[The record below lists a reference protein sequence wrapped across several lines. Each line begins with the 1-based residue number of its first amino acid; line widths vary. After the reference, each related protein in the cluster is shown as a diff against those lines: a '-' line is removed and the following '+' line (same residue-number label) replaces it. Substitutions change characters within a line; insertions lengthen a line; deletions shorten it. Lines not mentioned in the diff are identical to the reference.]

1 MGKRLIGKKSCRFFV
16 SCGAA
21 LVAGIGLFLSAHLAA
36 EAADTVCAQVKI
48 EVKQELT
55 LERQAFDAHM
65 RINNGL
71 SHISLEDIDIEV
83 SLADEVGNP
92 VPASSDPGNTEAL
105 FFIRLDS
112 MENIDAVDGSGSIGP
127 ATSADIHWLII
138 PAPGSS
144 NGLQQGKLYYVGAKL
159 TYTIGG
165 EENVTEVTPDYI
177 FVKPLPD
184 LALDYFLPREVYGDD
199 AFTPEVESPVPFSL
213 GVRVKNI
220 GNGTVRNL
228 KIDSAQPKIVENT
241 QGLLIGFAIDGSEVN
256 GKTANTSLLVDFG
269 SIEPVNAATARWI
282 MTCTLSGQFI
292 SFDAWVSHS
301 DELGGELTSLIK
313 PENTRTHTLVRDV
326 LVDLPGRDTVRDFL
340 VHDEDVYRVYET
352 DSADTEIWDQSG
364 ASTLAFANQDG
375 SRLRYALT
383 TPVTPGFMFVKL
395 PDPNRGQKVIAEA
408 VRSDGKTIRKENIW
422 LSKTRNGQ
430 GWDHFINLFDINTTG
445 TYSVALDDS
454 TVLPQPPV
462 IELISDRSGVE
473 NQGLSFLVTANDPN
487 GTIPAL
493 AAEQLPAGAV
503 LSDQGSGTAVFSW
516 TPFVGQAGRYEV
528 VFTATDGALTASRR
542 VVLTINSVLDSDGDG
557 LLDAWEL
564 EKFGSLSRDGSGD
577 YDGDGIS
584 DLEEFLL
591 GSDPTIGDHAPTV
604 PVIQEP
610 VDGSEVVFLQPQL
623 VVVNS
628 SDEDGDSLTYQFEL
642 YTDPGYS
649 EPVASEAGVPQEAET
664 TSWTVPVELAENL
677 RYYWRVRATDGYSFS
692 LWVYGTFVV
701 NSINESPRAFLISH
715 PRDGAS
721 VDTVRPLLE
730 VTNSRD
736 SDPGFLT
743 YGFEV
748 YAVSDLTVPVV
759 SVAGIPA
766 GASGTTAWQLET
778 DLIDGATYYWRATAS
793 DELNVRSETAV
804 GAFTVDIFHP
814 SPSAPEI
821 VAPQAGV
828 EIAATD
834 LELTVANVSHS
845 SAVAYFFE
853 LDIAETFDSPMMRA
867 SEAIYPGAGGI
878 TAWPVAGLTDN
889 TRYLWRVRVGDGAA
903 DSVWSTG
910 DFFVSA
916 VNETPSAPTVHNPG
930 DRAWVGELTP
940 KLVVNPTIDPDGDSL
955 SYRFEVYIDEALAN
969 LICQG
974 VSTAGSWSVPV
985 ELADNTHYFWRAR
998 AEDEHGALGDWT
1010 IASPF
1015 FVHSTGPNEAPR
1027 ISILLPAEPVA
1038 TNAASLLI
1046 QWDDSDPDSSAR
1058 IALYYDNDAE
1068 GADGSLI
1075 AENLA
1080 EDPDGAADSY
1090 SWDITAI
1097 EGTFYLYASITDEQ
1111 NSTTVYGSVPVT
1123 IDRTPPKITL
1133 SPPGG
1138 SYPTARSVTLS
1149 TDEAA
1154 EIYYT
1159 LDGSEPT
1166 TAATLYGAPIEI
1178 AVSTTLKC
1186 IAVDSAGNLGPVLSE
1201 TYAIEPDRLAV
1212 NVGTDKG
1219 RVLSGLKIYVFTA
1232 AGSYTGKSGITDA
1245 AGKAAFTPADF
1256 TAGDYKI
1263 RVDYLGNRF
1272 WSAPFSL
1279 PEDLQTDVV
1288 IDEESAEVTVRFA
1301 GGEAEGVKVYLFT
1314 ASGGYLGTYQITD
1327 QHGKV
1332 SFILPIEMAYSFRTD
1347 ILGNQYWSLSNTI
1360 VAGGVNQLAIDAGGG
1375 RYQITLMEKT
1385 ETPMPGVRLYLFNQA
1400 GSYLG
1405 HYRTTMPD
1413 GTAEFEVPAGTYK
1426 ARADYLGYQFWS
1438 DDTAVTTDTAVAF
1451 EIPHRDVTVTVNSIY
1466 QGAVDPL
1473 EGLKAY
1479 LFTEAGVYQ
1488 GLFKTT
1494 DIGGKVTYHLPQ
1506 KPYKVRADH
1515 LSRQYW
1521 SDAFAWDDPTLFVE
1535 PVIPIAMAD
1544 ADVTVTGGGFPLAG
1558 KPVYVYTTTG
1568 AYLGLHQTTT
1578 VDGQVHFRL
1587 PEGDYNFRA
1596 DHQGSHYWSGDKP
1609 LVAHQVSPV
1618 DISTGGG
1625 SFTVTVSRGGG
1636 VPLSGLK
1643 CYVFGVQGT
1652 YLGLYGSTDAAGR
1665 VAFDLSDG
1673 SYRFR
1678 IDYLGDQFWTAAATV
1693 PDMLS
1698 IDLDISHE
1706 TAEVAVETGYG
1717 PPEGVRVYLFAE
1729 SGAYLGL
1736 YRQTDAAGKAVFD
1749 LPVGRKYK
1757 FRADILNSRYWS
1769 GLAEITNG
1777 SFNSVPILAGGGRLR
1792 AAVQMGDAMPMPGVP
1807 VYLYSTDGRYLGLTL
1822 LTDAA
1827 GVAFFDVPGGN
1838 YRLRADYLGYQFW
1851 QQDIAVATDTDTTL
1865 TIAHNPVEV
1874 TTAGLFQ
1881 DTAQGLAGLRV
1892 YLYSPTDSYL
1902 GINRITDAD
1911 GKVFFNLPQKDY
1923 KVRVDYLGSRYFS
1936 GLFNWQDMSVAI
1948 PMADAAIAVTG
1959 GGFPQE
1965 GQILYVYSEAG
1976 AYLGLSKA
1984 TDSDGKVTFRLP
1996 AGSYNFRV
2004 DHQGSQ
2010 FWSGLQV
2017 VETGSVNTIVIS
2029 VGGGSFAFVVEKSA
2043 DVPLAG
2049 AKCYVYNRSG
2059 TYLGLQGST
2068 NDLGQVFFDLAEGVV
2083 KFRVDHMGYQF
2094 WSEEYNTGATSA
2106 GTLYLDQ
2113 QDVTITVEGLYL
2125 STAPLEGL
2133 KVYLFTPT
2141 GAYLGQHAV
2150 TDGSGQVRFS
2160 LPKQDYQV
2168 RVDTLGNQFWS
2179 DVFQQAGTT
2188 MTIPQGRA
2196 IVQALRAG
2204 ATIEGA
2210 KVYLF
2215 SDSGAYLGWVETT
2228 EVDGRAEFILPNRA
2242 FKFRVNE
2249 GADQVWSDIVAVPA
2263 GTSVEETV
2271 NLD

>member
-1 MGKRLIGKKSCRFFV
+1 MGKSVIGKKSRRFFM
-16 SCGAA
+16 SCSAA
-21 LVAGIGLFLSAHLAA
+21 FMAGLGLFPSVRPVA
-36 EAADTVCAQVKI
+36 EAADNVCAQVKI

-71 SHISLEDIDIEV
+71 SHISLENIGIEV
-83 SLADEVGNP
+83 SFTDEEGTP
-92 VPASSDPGNTEAL
+92 VPASYDTGNTEAL
-105 FFIRLDS
+105 FFIRRDS
-112 MENIDAVDGSGSIGP
+112 MENIEAVDGSGSIGP

-144 NGLQQGKLYYVGAKL
+144 DGLLQGKLYYVGAKL

-165 EENVTEVTPDYI
+165 EVNVTEVAPDYI

-199 AFTPEVESPVPFSL
+199 AFTPEVELAVPFSL

-220 GNGTVRNL
+220 GNGTARNL

-241 QGLLIGFAIDGSEVN
+241 QGLLIGFAINSSEVN
-256 GKTANTSLLVDFG
+256 DRAANNSLLVDFG
-269 SIEPVNAATARWI
+269 NIEPATAATARWS

-292 SFDAWVSHS
+292 SFDARVSHS

-313 PENTRTHTLVRDV
+313 QENTRTHTLVRDV

-340 VHDEDVYRVYET
+340 ALDENVYRVYET
-352 DSADTEIWDQSG
+352 DSTDTEVSDQSN
-364 ASTLAFANQDG
+364 ASTLSFGGQED
-375 SRLRYALT
+375 SRLHFSLT
-383 TPVTPGFMFVKL
+383 APATVGFMFAQL
-395 PDPNRGQKVIAEA
+395 PDPNSGQKVIVEA
-408 VRSDGKTIRKENIW
+408 VRSDGKKIKKENIW

-430 GWDHFINLFDINTTG
+430 GWDHFINLFDVNTTG
-445 TYSVALDDS
+445 VYSVVLDDS
-454 TVLPQPPV
+454 TFLPQPPV
-462 IELISDRSGVE
+462 IEFIPDRTGVE
-473 NQGLSFLVTANDPN
+473 SQGLAFIVTASDPN
-487 GTIPAL
+487 GTVPAL
-493 AAEQLPAGAV
+493 AAAHLPAGAA
-503 LSDQGSGTAVFSW
+503 LSEQGNGTAVFSW

-542 VVLTINSVLDSDGDG
+542 AVLIINSVLDSDGDG
-557 LLDAWEL
+557 QLDAWEL
-564 EKFGSLSRDGSGD
+564 EKFGSLLRDGSGD
-577 YDGDGIS
+577 YDGDGIT

-591 GSDPTIGDHAPTV
+591 GSDPVVGDHAPTL
-604 PVIQEP
+604 PAIQEP
-610 VDGSEVVFLQPQL
+610 VDGSEVATVQPQL
-623 VVVNS
+623 LVVNS
-628 SDEDGDSLTYQFEL
+628 SDADGDSLTYHFEL
-642 YTDPGYS
+642 YADPGYS
-649 EPVASEAGVPQEAET
+649 EPVASEEGVPQGAET

-701 NSINESPRAFLISH
+701 NSANEPPGSFLISH
-715 PRDGAS
+715 PCAGAQ

-736 SDPGFLT
+736 PDPGFLT
-743 YGFEV
+743 YRFEV
-748 YAVSDLTVPVV
+748 YADSDLTIPVA

-766 GASGTTAWQLET
+766 GAAGTTTWRLET
-778 DLIDGATYYWRATAS
+778 DLTDGVTYYWRAIAS
-793 DELNVRSETAV
+793 DELDVRSETAV

-821 VAPQAGV
+821 IAPQAGV

-845 SAVAYFFE
+845 TPVAYFFE
-853 LDIAETFDSPMMRA
+853 LDVTETFDSPVKMT
-867 SEAIYPGAGGI
+867 SEAISAGAEGT
-878 TAWPVAGLTDN
+878 TAWPVEGLSDN
-889 TRYLWRVRVGDGAA
+889 TRYFWRVRVGDGEA
-903 DSVWSTG
+903 DSAWDTG
-910 DFFVSA
+910 GFFVSA
-916 VNETPSAPTVHNPG
+916 VNETPPAPTVHNPG

-940 KLVVNPTIDPDGDSL
+940 ELAVNPVIDADGDSL
-955 SYRFEVYIDEALAN
+955 SYRFEVYSDEALAN
-969 LICQG
+969 LACQG

-1015 FVHSTGPNEAPR
+1015 FVHTTGPNEAPS
-1027 ISILLPAEPVA
+1027 ISIFSPAEPVA

-1046 QWDDSDPDSSAR
+1046 QWEDSDPDSSAR
-1058 IALYYDNDAE
+1058 IALYYDNDAAGE
-1068 GADGSLI
+1068 DGIPI

-1097 EGTFYLYASITDEQ
+1097 EGTFHLYATITDEQ
-1111 NSTTVYGSVPVT
+1111 NSATVYGSVPVT
-1123 IDRTPPKITL
+1123 IDRTSPEITL
-1133 SPPGG
+1133 FPPGG
-1138 SYPTARSVTLS
+1138 RYPTARSVTLS

-1154 EIYYT
+1154 DIYYT

-1166 TAATLYGAPIEI
+1166 TAATLYGAAIEI

-1186 IAVDSAGNLGPVLSE
+1186 IAVDSAGNLGTVLSE

-1219 RVLSGLKIYVFTA
+1219 RVLSGLKVYVFTA
-1232 AGSYTGKSGITDA
+1232 AGSYTGKSGTTDA
-1245 AGKAAFTPADF
+1245 TGTTAFTPADLA
-1256 TAGDYKI
+1256 AGDYKI
-1263 RVDYLGNRF
+1263 RVDYLGSRF

-1288 IDEESAEVTVRFA
+1288 IDEETAEVTVRFA
-1301 GGEAEGVKVYLFT
+1301 GAEAEGVKVYLFT

-1332 SFILPIEMAYSFRTD
+1332 SFILPIERTYSFRTD
-1347 ILGNQYWSLSNTI
+1347 LLGSQYWSLSNTI
-1360 VAGGVNQLAIDAGGG
+1360 VAGGVNHLVLDAAGG
-1375 RYQITLMEKT
+1375 RYKITLREKP

-1413 GTAEFEVPAGTYK
+1413 GTAEFEVPAGTYRV
-1426 ARADYLGYQFWS
+1426 RADYLGYQFWS

-1451 EIPHRDVTVTVNSIY
+1451 EIPHRDVAVTLNGIY
-1466 QGAVDPL
+1466 QDAVDPL
-1473 EGLKAY
+1473 EGIRAY
-1479 LFTEAGVYQ
+1479 LFTEAGAYQ
-1488 GLFKTT
+1488 GIYRTT
-1494 DIGGKVTYHLPQ
+1494 DSSGRVTYHLPQ
-1506 KPYKVRADH
+1506 KPYKVRADY
-1515 LSRQYW
+1515 LNRQYW
-1521 SDAFAWDDPTLFVE
+1521 SDAFVCDDPTLFAE
-1535 PVIPIAMAD
+1535 PVIPITMAD
-1544 ADVTVTGGGFPLAG
+1544 ADITVSGGGFPLAG

-1568 AYLGLHQTTT
+1568 AYLGLSQTTT

-1596 DHQGSHYWSGDKP
+1596 DHQGSQYWSEDKP
-1609 LVAHQVSPV
+1609 LVAHQVNPV

-1636 VPLSGLK
+1636 VPLSGVK
-1643 CYVFGVQGT
+1643 CYVFVVQDT
-1652 YLGLYGSTDAAGR
+1652 YLGLYGSTDAEGR
-1665 VAFDLSDG
+1665 IAFDLADG

-1678 IDYLGDQFWTAAATV
+1678 IDYLGEQFWTAAATV
-1693 PDMLS
+1693 PDTLS
-1698 IDLDISHE
+1698 IGLDIPHE
-1706 TAEVAVETGYG
+1706 TVAAAVQTGYG
-1717 PPEGVRVYLFAE
+1717 SPAGVRVYLFAE

-1736 YRQTDAAGKAVFD
+1736 NRQTDAAGKAVFN
-1749 LPVGRKYK
+1749 LPVGCKYA
-1757 FRADILNSRYWS
+1757 FRADILDSRFWS
-1769 GLAEITNG
+1769 GLTEIAGG
-1777 SFNSVPILAGGGRLR
+1777 SVHTVSILAGGGRLR
-1792 AAVQMGDAMPMPGVP
+1792 AVVQEEDAKPLPDVP
-1807 VYLYSTDGRYLGLTL
+1807 VYLYGSDGRYLGLTL

-1827 GVAFFDVPGGN
+1827 GVVFFDVPSGN
-1838 YRLRADYLGYQFW
+1838 YRLRADYQGYQFW
-1851 QQDIAVATDTDTTL
+1851 QQDIEVASDTDTTL

-1874 TTAGLFQ
+1874 TVAGLFQ
-1881 DTAQGLAGLRV
+1881 DTAQGLAGLKV

-1902 GINRITDAD
+1902 GVSCTTDAG
-1911 GKVFFNLPQKDY
+1911 GKVVFDLPQKDY
-1923 KVRVDYLGSRYFS
+1923 KVRVDHLGSRYYS
-1936 GLFNWQDMSVAI
+1936 GLFNWQNVSVAI
-1948 PMADAAIAVTG
+1948 SMTDADLAVTG

-1965 GQILYVYSEAG
+1965 GQMVYVYSEAG
-1976 AYLGLSKA
+1976 TYLGLSQV
-1984 TDSDGKVTFRLP
+1984 TDSGGKVTFRLP
-1996 AGSYNFRV
+1996 AGLYNFRV

-2010 FWSGLQV
+2010 FWSGLRV
-2017 VETGSVNTIVIS
+2017 VETDCANTIVIS
-2029 VGGGSFAFVVEKSA
+2029 VGGGAFTFAVEKSA

-2049 AKCYVYNRSG
+2049 AKCYLFNSSG
-2059 TYLGLQGST
+2059 AYLGLQGAT

-2083 KFRVDHMGYQF
+2083 KFRVDHLGYQF
-2094 WSEEYNTGATSA
+2094 WSDDYNTGMTLA
-2106 GTLYLDQ
+2106 GALDLGQ
-2113 QDVTITVEGLYL
+2113 QDVTIMVEGRYL

-2133 KVYLFTPT
+2133 KVYLFTPA

-2150 TDGSGQVRFS
+2150 TDGNGQVHFS
-2160 LPKQDYQV
+2160 LPNQDYRV
-2168 RVDTLGNQFWS
+2168 RVDTHGNQFWS

-2188 MTIPQGRA
+2188 VFITQGQA

-2204 ATIEGA
+2204 AAVQGA
-2210 KVYLF
+2210 KIYIF
-2215 SDSGAYLGWVETT
+2215 GDSGVYLGWVETT
-2228 EVDGRAEFILPNRA
+2228 EADGRAKFILPSRA

-2249 GADQVWSDIVAVPA
+2249 GADQVWSEVVAVPA
-2263 GTSVEETV
+2263 GASIEATV
-2271 NLD
+2271 DLD

>member
-1 MGKRLIGKKSCRFFV
+1 MRKSFMEKKSRRFFMF
-16 SCGAA
+16 CGAA
-21 LVAGIGLFLSAHLAA
+21 FVIVLGLFPSARSAVAA
-36 EAADTVCAQVKI
+36 VDTVCAQVKI
-48 EVKQELT
+48 EVKQEFS

-65 RINNGL
+65 RIKNGL

-83 SLADEVGNP
+83 SFADEGGIP
-92 VPASSDPGNTEAL
+92 VPVSSDPGNTEAL

-127 ATSADIHWLII
+127 VTSADIHWLII

-144 NGLQQGKLYYVGAKL
+144 NGLPQGKLYYVGAKL

-199 AFTPEVESPVPFSL
+199 AFTPEVEPPVPFSL

-220 GNGTVRNL
+220 GSGTARKL

-256 GKTANTSLLVDFG
+256 GSTATTSLLVDFG
-269 SIEPVNAATARWI
+269 NIESATAATARWV

-292 SFDAWVSHS
+292 SFDARVSHS

-313 PENTRTHTLVRDV
+313 QENTRTHTLVRDV

-340 VHDEDVYRVYET
+340 AHDEDVYRVYET
-352 DSADTEIWDQSG
+352 DNADTEVSDQSG
-364 ASTLAFANQDG
+364 ASTLTFAGQDD
-375 SRLRYALT
+375 SRLHFALT
-383 TPVTPGFMFVKL
+383 APVTAGFMFAKL
-395 PDPNRGQKVIAEA
+395 PDPNGGQKVIVEA
-408 VRSDGKTIRKENIW
+408 VRSDGKTIKKENIW

-430 GWDHFINLFDINTTG
+430 GWDHFINLFDVNTTG
-445 TYSVALDDS
+445 VYSVVLDDS

-462 IELISDRSGVE
+462 IEFIPDCTGVE
-473 NQGLSFLVTANDPN
+473 SQGLAFTVSASDPN
-487 GTIPAL
+487 GTVPAL
-493 AAEQLPAGAV
+493 AAEQLPVGAV
-503 LSDQGSGTAVFSW
+503 LFDQGNGTAVFSW
-516 TPFVGQAGRYEV
+516 APFVGQAGRYEV
-528 VFTATDGALTASRR
+528 VFTATDGALNASRR
-542 VVLTINSVLDSDGDG
+542 AALIINSVIDSDGDG

-584 DLEEFLL
+584 DLEEFQL
-591 GSDPTIGDHAPTV
+591 GSDPAIGDHAPTV
-604 PVIQEP
+604 PAIQEP
-610 VDGSEVVFLQPQL
+610 VDGSEVATVQPQL
-623 VVVNS
+623 LVVNS

-649 EPVASEAGVPQEAET
+649 EPVVSEQGVPQGAET

-701 NSINESPRAFLISH
+701 NSANEPPGSFLISH
-715 PRDGAS
+715 PCDGAR

-730 VTNSRD
+730 VTNSCD
-736 SDPGFLT
+736 PDPGFLT
-743 YGFEV
+743 YRFEV
-748 YAVSDLTVPVV
+748 YADIGPTIPVT

-766 GASGTTAWQLET
+766 GAAGTTAWRVET
-778 DLIDGATYYWRATAS
+778 DLADGVTYYWRAMAF
-793 DELNVRSETAV
+793 DELDVRSETAV
-804 GAFTVDIFHP
+804 GAFTIDIFHP
-814 SPSAPEI
+814 SPTAPAI
-821 VAPQAGV
+821 IAPQAGV
-828 EIAATD
+828 EIALTE

-845 SAVAYFFE
+845 TAVTYFFE
-853 LDIAETFDSPMMRA
+853 LDVTETFDSSLKRA
-867 SEAIYPGAGGI
+867 SEAISAGAEGI
-878 TAWPVAGLTDN
+878 TAWPVAGLTEN
-889 TRYLWRVRVGDGAA
+889 TRYFWRVRVSDGPA
-903 DSVWSTG
+903 DSVWTTSG
-910 DFFVSA
+910 FFVNA
-916 VNETPSAPTVHNPG
+916 VNETPPVPTVHNPG
-930 DRAWVGELTP
+930 ERAWVSSLTP
-940 KLVVNPTIDPDGDSL
+940 ELAVNPVADPDGDSF
-955 SYRFEVYIDEALAN
+955 SYRFEVYTDEALAN
-969 LICQG
+969 PACQG
-974 VSTAGSWSVPV
+974 VSTSGSWNVPV
-985 ELADNTHYFWRAR
+985 ELADNMHYFWRAR

-1015 FVHSTGPNEAPR
+1015 FVHSTAPNEAPR
-1027 ISILLPAEPVA
+1027 ISILSPAEPVA

-1046 QWDDSDPDSSAR
+1046 QWEDSDPDSSAW
-1058 IALYYDNDAE
+1058 IALYYDNDAA
-1068 GADGSLI
+1068 GADGIPI

-1097 EGTFYLYASITDEQ
+1097 EGTFHLYATITDEQ
-1111 NSTTVYGSVPVT
+1111 NSTTVYGTVPVT
-1123 IDRTPPKITL
+1123 IDHTPPQITL

-1149 TDEAA
+1149 ADEAA

-1159 LDGSEPT
+1159 LDDSDPT

-1186 IAVDSAGNLGPVLSE
+1186 IAVDSAGNLGTVLSE
-1201 TYAIEPDRLAV
+1201 TYAIELDRLAV

-1219 RVLSGLKIYVFTA
+1219 RVLPGVKVYVFTA
-1232 AGSYTGKSGITDA
+1232 TGSYTGKSGITDA
-1245 AGKAAFTPADF
+1245 AGTAAFNPADF

-1279 PEDLQTDVV
+1279 PEDLQTDLVV
-1288 IDEESAEVTVRFA
+1288 DEESAEVTVRFA

-1314 ASGGYLGTYQITD
+1314 ASGGYLGNYQVTD
-1327 QHGKV
+1327 QYGKV
-1332 SFILPIEMAYSFRTD
+1332 SFTLPTGIAYSFRTD
-1347 ILGNQYWSLSNTI
+1347 ILGSQYWSLSNTI
-1360 VAGGVNQLAIDAGGG
+1360 VAGGVNQLALDAGGG
-1375 RYQITLMEKT
+1375 SYKITLREKP

-1405 HYRTTMPD
+1405 HYRTTLPD
-1413 GTAEFEVPAGTYK
+1413 GAAEFEVPAGTYK
-1426 ARADYLGYQFWS
+1426 VRADYLGYQFWS
-1438 DDTAVTTDTAVAF
+1438 YETAVTTDTAVAF
-1451 EIPHRDVTVTVNSIY
+1451 EIPHRDVAVTVNSIY

-1479 LFTEAGVYQ
+1479 LFTEAGAYQ
-1488 GLFKTT
+1488 GLYKTT
-1494 DIGGKVTYHLPQ
+1494 DISGKVNYHLPQ

-1521 SDAFAWDDPTLFVE
+1521 SDAFVWDDPALFAE

-1544 ADVTVTGGGFPLAG
+1544 ADITVSGGGFPLAG

-1568 AYLGLHQTTT
+1568 AYLGLNQTTT
-1578 VDGQVHFRL
+1578 DDGHVHFRL

-1609 LVAHQVSPV
+1609 LVAHQVNPV

-1636 VPLSGLK
+1636 VPLSGVK

-1665 VAFDLSDG
+1665 VAFDLADG

-1693 PDMLS
+1693 PDTLS
-1698 IDLDISHE
+1698 IDLNIPHE
-1706 TAEVAVETGYG
+1706 TVAAAVQTGYG
-1717 PPEGVRVYLFAE
+1717 PPAGVRVYLFGE
-1729 SGAYLGL
+1729 SGVYLGF
-1736 YRQTDAAGKAVFD
+1736 YQQTDATGKAVFD

-1757 FRADILNSRYWS
+1757 FRADILNSFYWS
-1769 GLAEITNG
+1769 SLAEITSG
-1777 SFNSVPILAGGGRLR
+1777 SVNTVPILAGGGRLR
-1792 AAVQMGDAMPMPGVP
+1792 AVVQEGDAMPLPGVP
-1807 VYLYSTDGRYLGLTL
+1807 VYLYSTDGSYLGLTL

-1827 GVAFFDVPGGN
+1827 GGVFFDVPGGH

-1851 QQDIAVATDTDTTL
+1851 QQDIAAAADTDTTL
-1865 TIAHNPVEV
+1865 NIAHNPVEL
-1874 TTAGLFQ
+1874 TAAGLFQ
-1881 DTAQGLAGLRV
+1881 DTAQGLAGLKV

-1902 GINRITDAD
+1902 GISRTTDTD
-1911 GKVFFNLPQKDY
+1911 GKVVFDLPQKDY

-1936 GLFNWQDMSVAI
+1936 GLFNWQNVSVAI
-1948 PMADAAIAVTG
+1948 PMADAAISVTG

-1976 AYLGLSKA
+1976 AYLGLHQA
-1984 TDSDGKVTFRLP
+1984 TDSDGRVTFRLP

-2017 VETGSVNTIVIS
+2017 VETDRANTIVIS
-2029 VGGGSFAFVVEKSA
+2029 VGGGSFAFAVEKSA
-2043 DVPLAG
+2043 GVPLAG
-2049 AKCYVYNRSG
+2049 AKCTVFTASG
-2059 TYLGLQGST
+2059 TYLGLQGAT

-2094 WSEEYNTGATSA
+2094 WSEEYNTGTTSA
-2106 GTLYLDQ
+2106 ETLCLGQ
-2113 QDVTITVEGLYL
+2113 QDVTITVEGLNL
-2125 STAPLEGL
+2125 SSAPLEGL
-2133 KVYLFTPT
+2133 KVYLFTPA
-2141 GAYLGQHAV
+2141 GAYLGKNAV
-2150 TDGSGQVRFS
+2150 TDGNGQVLFS
-2160 LPKQDYQV
+2160 LPNQDYQV

-2179 DVFQQAGTT
+2179 DVFQQTGTS
-2188 MTIPQGRA
+2188 MTIPQGQV
-2196 IVQALRAG
+2196 IVRALRSG
-2204 ATIEGA
+2204 AALQGA

-2215 SDSGAYLGWVETT
+2215 SESGVYLGRIESTET
-2228 EVDGRAEFILPNRA
+2228 DGRAEFVLPSRT

-2249 GADQVWSDIVAVPA
+2249 GAEQVWSDVVAVPTGA
-2263 GTSVEETV
+2263 SVEATV

>member
-1 MGKRLIGKKSCRFFV
+1 MGKSFIGKKFRRFFM
-16 SCGAA
+16 SCSVA
-21 LVAGIGLFLSAHLAA
+21 LLAGLGLFPSVRPAA

-48 EVKQELT
+48 EIKQELT

-83 SLADEVGNP
+83 SLADEEGTP
-92 VPASSDPGNTEAL
+92 VPASSDQDNTAAL

-112 MENIDAVDGSGSIGP
+112 MENIDSVAGSGSIGP
-127 ATSADIHWLII
+127 ATSADIHWMII

-159 TYTIGG
+159 TYTFGG
-165 EENVTEVTPDYI
+165 EVNVTEVTPDYI

-199 AFTPEVESPVPFSL
+199 AFTPIVESPVPFSL

-220 GNGTVRNL
+220 GNGTARNL

-241 QGLLIGFAIDGSEVN
+241 RGLLIGFVIDGSEVN
-256 GKTANTSLLVDFG
+256 GNPATNSLLVDFG
-269 SIEPVNAATARWI
+269 NIEPATAATARWR

-292 SFDAWVSHS
+292 SFDARVSHS

-313 PENTRTHTLVRDV
+313 QENTHTHTLVRDV

-340 VHDEDVYRVYET
+340 ALDEDVYRVYET
-352 DSADTEIWDQSG
+352 DSTDTQVLDQSG
-364 ASTLAFANQDG
+364 ASTLTFAGQEG
-375 SRLRYALT
+375 LRLRYALN
-383 TPVTPGFMFVKL
+383 TPVTAGFMFAKL
-395 PDPNRGQKVIAEA
+395 PDPNGGQKVIVEA
-408 VRSDGKTIRKENIW
+408 VRSDGKTIKKENIW

-430 GWDHFINLFDINTTG
+430 GWDYFINLFDVNTTG
-445 TYSVALDDS
+445 VYSIVLDDS

-462 IELISDRSGVE
+462 IEFIPDRTGVE
-473 NQGLSFLVTANDPN
+473 SQGLAFTVAASDPN
-487 GTIPAL
+487 GTVPAL

-503 LSDQGSGTAVFSW
+503 LSDQGNGTAVFSW

-528 VFTATDGALTASRR
+528 VFMATDGALTASRR
-542 VVLTINSVLDSDGDG
+542 AALIINSVLDSDGDG

-564 EKFGSLSRDGSGD
+564 EKFGSLSRDGSSD
-577 YDGDGIS
+577 YDDDGIS

-591 GSDPTIGDHAPTV
+591 GSDPAIGDHAPTA
-604 PVIQEP
+604 PVIEAP
-610 VDGSEVVFLQPQL
+610 VDGAEVVAAQPQL
-623 VVVNS
+623 MVVNS

-649 EPVASEAGVPQEAET
+649 EPVTSEEGVPQGAET

-701 NSINESPRAFLISH
+701 NSANESPGAFLISH
-715 PRDGAS
+715 PRDGVL

-736 SDPGFLT
+736 PDPGFLT

-748 YAVSDLTVPVV
+748 YADNDLTIPVA

-766 GASGTTAWQLET
+766 GASGTTAWRLET
-778 DLIDGATYYWRATAS
+778 DLADGVTYYWRAIAS
-793 DELNVRSETAV
+793 DELDVRSETAV
-804 GAFTVDIFHP
+804 GAFTIDIFHP
-814 SPSAPEI
+814 SPSAPAI
-821 VAPQAGV
+821 IAPQAGV
-828 EIAATD
+828 EIALTE

-845 SAVAYFFE
+845 TAVAYFFE
-853 LDIAETFDSPMMRA
+853 LDVTETFDSSLKMA
-867 SEAIYPGAGGI
+867 SEAISAGAGGI
-878 TAWPVAGLTDN
+878 TAWTVGGLSDN

-903 DSVWSTG
+903 DSGWTTG
-910 DFFVSA
+910 SFFVSA
-916 VNETPSAPTVHNPG
+916 VNETPPAPTVHNPG

-940 KLVVNPTIDPDGDSL
+940 EIAVNPIFDADGDSL
-955 SYRFEVYIDEALAN
+955 TYRFEVYSDEALAN
-969 LICQG
+969 LVCQG

-985 ELADNTHYFWRAR
+985 ELADNTHYFWRAQ

-1010 IASPF
+1010 SASPF
-1015 FVHSTGPNEAPR
+1015 LVHSTGPNEAPR
-1027 ISILLPAEPVA
+1027 ISILSPAEPVA
-1038 TNAASLLI
+1038 TNVASLLI
-1046 QWDDSDPDSSAR
+1046 QWEDSDPDSSAR
-1058 IALYYDNDAE
+1058 VALYYDNDAT
-1068 GADGSLI
+1068 GADGILI

-1097 EGTFYLYASITDEQ
+1097 EGTFHLYATITDEQ
-1111 NSTTVYGSVPVT
+1111 NSTTVYGSAPVT
-1123 IDRTPPKITL
+1123 IDRTPPEITL

-1149 TDEAA
+1149 SDEAA

-1166 TAATLYGAPIEI
+1166 TAAALYSAPIEI
-1178 AVSTTLKC
+1178 AASTTLKC
-1186 IAVDSAGNLGPVLSE
+1186 LAVDAAGNLGPVLSE
-1201 TYAIEPDRLAV
+1201 AYTIEPDRLAV

-1219 RVLSGLKIYVFTA
+1219 SVLSGLKVYVFTA

-1245 AGKAAFTPADF
+1245 AGTAAFIPADF
-1256 TAGDYKI
+1256 TAGDYKF
-1263 RVDYLGNRF
+1263 RVDYLGHRF

-1332 SFILPIEMAYSFRTD
+1332 SFFLPIGIAYSFRTD
-1347 ILGNQYWSLSNTI
+1347 ILGSQYWSLSNTI
-1360 VAGGVNQLAIDAGGG
+1360 VAGGVNQLALDAGGG
-1375 RYQITLMEKT
+1375 RYQISLMEKA

-1413 GTAEFEVPAGTYK
+1413 GTVEFEVPAGTYRV
-1426 ARADYLGYQFWS
+1426 RADYLGYQFWS

-1451 EIPHRDVTVTVNSIY
+1451 EIPHRDAAVTVNGIY
-1466 QGAVDPL
+1466 QGAVAPL
-1473 EGLKAY
+1473 EGLRAY
-1479 LFTEAGVYQ
+1479 LFTEAGAYQ
-1488 GLFKTT
+1488 GLYRTT
-1494 DIGGKVTYHLPQ
+1494 DSSGRVVYHLPQ
-1506 KPYKVRADH
+1506 KPYKVRADYI
-1515 LSRQYW
+1515 SRQYW
-1521 SDAFAWDDPTLFVE
+1521 SDAFAWDDPTLFAE

-1544 ADVTVTGGGFPLAG
+1544 ADITVNGGGFPLAG
-1558 KPVYVYTTTG
+1558 KPVYVYTATG
-1568 AYLGLHQTTT
+1568 AYLGLNQTTT
-1578 VDGQVHFRL
+1578 ADGQVHFRL
-1587 PEGDYNFRA
+1587 PEGNYNFRA
-1596 DHQGSHYWSGDKP
+1596 DHQGNRYWSGDKP
-1609 LVAHQVSPV
+1609 LVAHQINPV

-1625 SFTVTVSRGGG
+1625 SFAVTVSRGGD
-1636 VPLSGLK
+1636 VPLSGVK

-1652 YLGLYGSTDAAGR
+1652 YLGLFGSTDAEGR
-1665 VAFDLSDG
+1665 VAFDLADG

-1678 IDYLGDQFWTAAATV
+1678 IDYLGDQFWSAAATV
-1693 PDMLS
+1693 PETLS
-1698 IDLDISHE
+1698 IDLDIPHE
-1706 TAEVAVETGYG
+1706 TVEAAVHTGYG
-1717 PPEGVRVYLFAE
+1717 TPAGVRVYLFAE

-1736 YRQTDAAGKAVFD
+1736 YRQTDAAGLAVFD

-1757 FRADILNSRYWS
+1757 FRADILSSSYWS
-1769 GLAEITNG
+1769 DLAEIISG
-1777 SFNSVPILAGGGRLR
+1777 SFHTVPILAGGGRLR
-1792 AAVQMGDAMPMPGVP
+1792 AVVQEGDAMPLPGVP
-1807 VYLYSTDGRYLGLTL
+1807 VYLYSTDGSYLGLTL

-1851 QQDIAVATDTDTTL
+1851 QQDIAVASDTDTTL
-1865 TIAHNPVEV
+1865 TIVHNPVEL
-1874 TTAGLFQ
+1874 TAAGLFQ
-1881 DTAQGLAGLRV
+1881 DAAQGLAGLKV
-1892 YLYSPTDSYL
+1892 FLYSPTDSYL
-1902 GINRITDAD
+1902 GVSRTTDAD
-1911 GKVFFNLPQKDY
+1911 GKVVFDLPQKDY

-1936 GLFNWQDMSVAI
+1936 DLFNWQNVSVAI
-1948 PMADAAIAVTG
+1948 PMADAAISVTG

-1965 GQILYVYSEAG
+1965 GQLLYVYSEAM
-1976 AYLGLSKA
+1976 AYLGLSQA

-2017 VETGSVNTIVIS
+2017 VEASCANTIVIS
-2029 VGGGSFAFVVEKSA
+2029 VGGGSFAFAVEKNA

-2049 AKCYVYNRSG
+2049 AKCSVFNSSG

-2068 NDLGQVFFDLAEGVV
+2068 NDVGQVFFDLAEGVV

-2094 WSEEYNTGATSA
+2094 WSEEYNTGATSV
-2106 GTLYLDQ
+2106 GILDLGQ
-2113 QDVTITVEGLYL
+2113 QDVTVTVEGLYL
-2125 STAPLEGL
+2125 STAPLEGMT
-2133 KVYLFTPT
+2133 VYLFTPA

-2150 TDGSGQVRFS
+2150 TDGNGQVNFS
-2160 LPKQDYQV
+2160 LPNQDYQV
-2168 RVDTLGNQFWS
+2168 RVDILGNQFWS
-2179 DVFQQAGTT
+2179 DVFQQTGTS
-2188 MTIPQGRA
+2188 MTIPQGQV
-2196 IVQALRAG
+2196 IVRALRSG
-2204 ATIEGA
+2204 AALQGA

-2215 SDSGAYLGWVETT
+2215 SESGVYLGRIESTET
-2228 EVDGRAEFILPNRA
+2228 DGRAEFVLPSRT

-2249 GADQVWSDIVAVPA
+2249 GADQVWSNVVSVPA
-2263 GTSVEETV
+2263 GADVEATV

>member
-1 MGKRLIGKKSCRFFV
+1 MGKSFIGKKSRRFFM
-16 SCGAA
+16 SCSAA
-21 LVAGIGLFLSAHLAA
+21 FMAGLGLFPSAQPAA
-36 EAADTVCAQVKI
+36 AAVDTVCAQVKI

-71 SHISLEDIDIEV
+71 SHISLENIDIEV
-83 SLADEVGNP
+83 SFTDEEGTP
-92 VPASSDPGNTEAL
+92 VPASSDTGNTEAL
-105 FFIRLDS
+105 FFIRRDS

-127 ATSADIHWLII
+127 STSADIHWLII

-144 NGLQQGKLYYVGAKL
+144 DGLQQGKLYYVGAKL

-199 AFTPEVESPVPFSL
+199 AFTPVVELPVPFSL

-220 GNGTVRNL
+220 GSGTARNL

-256 GKTANTSLLVDFG
+256 GSPATTSLLVDFG
-269 SIEPVNAATARWI
+269 NIDPATAATARWM

-292 SFDAWVSHS
+292 SFDARVSHS

-313 PENTRTHTLVRDV
+313 QENTRTHTLVRDV

-340 VHDEDVYRVYET
+340 ALDEDVYRVYET
-352 DSADTEIWDQSG
+352 DSADTEVSDQSG
-364 ASTLAFANQDG
+364 ASTLAFANQVG

-383 TPVTPGFMFVKL
+383 TPVTAGLMFVKL
-395 PDPNRGQKVIAEA
+395 PDRNGGQKVIVEA
-408 VRSDGKTIRKENIW
+408 VRSDGKTIKKENIW

-430 GWDHFINLFDINTTG
+430 GWDHFINLFDVNTTG
-445 TYSVALDDS
+445 VYSLMLDDS

-462 IELISDRSGVE
+462 IDFIPDRTGVE
-473 NQGLSFLVTANDPN
+473 SQGLAFTVTANDPN
-487 GTIPAL
+487 GTVPVL
-493 AAEQLPAGAV
+493 AVEQMPAGAV
-503 LSDQGSGTAVFSW
+503 LSEQGNGTAVFSW
-516 TPFVGQAGRYEV
+516 MPFVGQAGRYEV
-528 VFTATDGALTASRR
+528 VFTATDGALTASRHAA
-542 VVLTINSVLDSDGDG
+542 LIINSVLDSDGDG
-557 LLDAWEL
+557 LLDTWEL

-577 YDGDGIS
+577 FDGDGIS

-591 GSDPTIGDHAPTV
+591 GSDPAIVDHAPTT
-604 PVIQEP
+604 PVIESP
-610 VDGSEVVFLQPQL
+610 VDGSEVVVLQPQL
-623 VVVNS
+623 VVVNG

-649 EPVASEAGVPQEAET
+649 EPVASEEGVSQGAGT

-701 NSINESPRAFLISH
+701 NSANEPPGAFLISH
-715 PRDGAS
+715 PRDGAL

-736 SDPGFLT
+736 PDPGFLT

-748 YAVSDLTVPVV
+748 YAVSDLTIPVA

-766 GASGTTAWQLET
+766 GTSGITSWRLET
-778 DLIDGATYYWRATAS
+778 DLTDGVTYFWRAIAS
-793 DELNVRSETAV
+793 DEFDVRSETEV

-821 VAPQAGV
+821 VAPQAGA

-845 SAVAYFFE
+845 TAIAYFFE
-853 LDIAETFDSPMMRA
+853 LDVAETFDSPLKMA
-867 SEAIYPGAGGI
+867 SEAISAGAGDI
-878 TAWPVAGLTDN
+878 TVWTVAGLTDN
-889 TRYLWRVRVGDGAA
+889 THYLWRVRVGDGEA
-903 DSVWSTG
+903 DSAWTTG
-910 DFFVSA
+910 VFFVSA
-916 VNETPSAPTVHNPG
+916 VNETPPAPTVHNPG

-940 KLVVNPTIDPDGDSL
+940 KLIVNPITDPDGDSL
-955 SYRFEVYIDEALAN
+955 TYRFEVYIDEALAN
-969 LICQG
+969 LFCQG

-1015 FVHSTGPNEAPR
+1015 FVHTTGPNEAPN
-1027 ISILLPAEPVA
+1027 ISILSPAESVA
-1038 TNAASLLI
+1038 INADSLLI

-1058 IALYYDNDAE
+1058 IALYYDNDAA
-1068 GADGSLI
+1068 GADGILI
-1075 AENLA
+1075 AENLP

-1097 EGTFYLYASITDEQ
+1097 EGTFYLYATITDEQ
-1111 NSTTVYGSVPVT
+1111 NSKTVYDSVPMT
-1123 IDRTPPKITL
+1123 IDRTPPEITL

-1154 EIYYT
+1154 VIYCT

-1166 TAATLYGAPIEI
+1166 TAATLYSTPIEV
-1178 AVSTTLKC
+1178 AASTTLKC
-1186 IAVDSAGNLGPVLSE
+1186 LAVDAAGNIGPALSE
-1201 TYAIEPDRLAV
+1201 TYAIEPRRLAV

-1219 RVLSGLKIYVFTA
+1219 RVLSGVKVYVFST
-1232 AGSYTGKSGITDA
+1232 AGSYTGKSGTTDA
-1245 AGKAAFTPADF
+1245 DGTAVFNPDDF
-1256 TAGDYKI
+1256 TAGDYKF

-1272 WSAPFSL
+1272 WSGPFSL

-1301 GGEAEGVKVYLFT
+1301 GAEAEGVKVYLFT

-1327 QHGKV
+1327 QHGKA
-1332 SFILPIEMAYSFRTD
+1332 SFILPIGIAYSFRTD
-1347 ILGNQYWSLSNTI
+1347 ILGSQYWSLSNTI
-1360 VAGGVNQLAIDAGGG
+1360 VAGGVNQLALDAGGG
-1375 RYQITLMEKT
+1375 GYQITLMEKA
-1385 ETPMPGVRLYLFNQA
+1385 ETPMPGVRLYLFNQS

-1405 HYRTTMPD
+1405 QYRTTISD
-1413 GTAEFEVPAGTYK
+1413 GTVEFEVPVGTYK
-1426 ARADYLGYQFWS
+1426 VRADYLGYQFWS
-1438 DDTAVTTDTAVAF
+1438 DDTAVTTDTAVDF
-1451 EIPHRDVTVTVNSIY
+1451 EIPHRDVAVTVNGIH
-1466 QGAVDPL
+1466 QDAVDPL
-1473 EGLKAY
+1473 EGIRAY
-1479 LFTEAGVYQ
+1479 LFTEAGAYQ
-1488 GLFKTT
+1488 GFYRTT
-1494 DIGGKVTYHLPQ
+1494 DSSGRVNYHLPQ
-1506 KPYKVRADH
+1506 KPYKVRVDY

-1521 SDAFAWDDPTLFVE
+1521 SDAFVWDDPTLFAE

-1544 ADVTVTGGGFPLAG
+1544 ADITVSGGGFPLAG
-1558 KPVYVYTTTG
+1558 KPVFVYTTTG
-1568 AYLGLHQTTT
+1568 AYLGLNQITTA
-1578 VDGQVHFRL
+1578 DGQVHFRL

-1596 DHQGSHYWSGDKP
+1596 DHQGNRYWSGDK
-1609 LVAHQVSPV
+1609 LLTAHQVNPV
-1618 DISTGGG
+1618 DIATGGG

-1636 VPLSGLK
+1636 VPLSGVK
-1643 CYVFGVQGT
+1643 CYVFGVQGI
-1652 YLGLYGSTDAAGR
+1652 YLGLYGSTDAEGR
-1665 VAFDLSDG
+1665 VAFDLADG

-1693 PDMLS
+1693 PDTFS
-1698 IDLDISHE
+1698 IDLDIPHE
-1706 TAEVAVETGYG
+1706 AVEAVVQTGYG
-1717 PPEGVRVYLFAE
+1717 PPAGVRVYLFAE

-1736 YRQTDAAGKAVFD
+1736 YSQTDADGKAVFD
-1749 LPVGRKYK
+1749 LPVGRKYT
-1757 FRADILNSRYWS
+1757 FRADILDSQYWS
-1769 GLAEITNG
+1769 GLAEITGG
-1777 SFNSVPILAGGGRLR
+1777 SVNLVPILAGGGRLR
-1792 AAVQMGDAMPMPGVP
+1792 ALVQEGDAMPLPGVP

-1851 QQDIAVATDTDTTL
+1851 QQDIAVASDTDTIL
-1865 TIAHNPVEV
+1865 TIAHNQVEV
-1874 TTAGLFQ
+1874 TAAGLFQ
-1881 DTAQGLAGLRV
+1881 DTAQGLAGLKV

-1902 GINRITDAD
+1902 GISRTTDAD
-1911 GKVFFNLPQKDY
+1911 GKAVFDLPQKDY
-1923 KVRVDYLGSRYFS
+1923 KVRVDYLGNRHFS
-1936 GLFNWQDMSVAI
+1936 CLFNWQNVSVAI
-1948 PMADAAIAVTG
+1948 PMADAAITVTG

-1976 AYLGLSKA
+1976 TYLGLSQA

-2017 VETGSVNTIVIS
+2017 IETGYANTIVIS
-2029 VGGGSFAFVVEKSA
+2029 VVGGSFAFAVEKSA

-2049 AKCYVYNRSG
+2049 AKCTVFNSSG
-2059 TYLGLQGST
+2059 TYLGLQGAT
-2068 NDLGQVFFDLAEGVV
+2068 NDLGQVFFDLVEGVV

-2094 WSEEYNTGATSA
+2094 WSEEYNTGTTSA
-2106 GTLYLDQ
+2106 GTLYLGQ
-2113 QDVTITVEGLYL
+2113 QDVTVTVEGLYL
-2125 STAPLEGL
+2125 NPAPLEGL
-2133 KVYLFTPT
+2133 KVYLFTPA
-2141 GAYLGQHAV
+2141 GAYLGQHSV
-2150 TDGSGQVRFS
+2150 TDGNGQVHFS
-2160 LPKQDYQV
+2160 LPNQDYQV
-2168 RVDTLGNQFWS
+2168 RVDTFGNQFWS
-2179 DVFQQAGTT
+2179 NVFQQAGTT
-2188 MTIPQGRA
+2188 VSIPQGQA

-2204 ATIEGA
+2204 APIESA

-2215 SDSGAYLGWVETT
+2215 SESGVYLGWMEST
-2228 EVDGRAEFILPNRA
+2228 EADGRTEFILPSRT

-2249 GADQVWSDIVAVPA
+2249 GADQVWSDVVNVPA
-2263 GTSVEETV
+2263 GADVEVPV
-2271 NLD
+2271 NLE

>member
-1 MGKRLIGKKSCRFFV
+1 MGKSFIEKKFRRFFM

-21 LVAGIGLFLSAHLAA
+21 FLTGLGLFPSAWPVA

-71 SHISLEDIDIEV
+71 SIISLEDIDIEM
-83 SLADEVGNP
+83 SLADEEGTP
-92 VPASSDPGNTEAL
+92 VPASSDPGNTAAL

-112 MENIDAVDGSGSIGP
+112 LENIDSVAGSGSIGP
-127 ATSADIHWLII
+127 ATSADIHWMII

-165 EENVTEVTPDYI
+165 EVNVTEVTPDYI

-199 AFTPEVESPVPFSL
+199 AFTPEVELPVPFSL

-220 GNGTVRNL
+220 GNGTARNL

-241 QGLLIGFAIDGSEVN
+241 QGLLIGFAINGSEVN
-256 GKTANTSLLVDFG
+256 GRAANNSLLVDFG
-269 SIEPVNAATARWI
+269 NIDPATAATARWI
-282 MTCTLSGQFI
+282 MACTLSGQFI
-292 SFDAWVSHS
+292 SFDARVSHS

-313 PENTRTHTLVRDV
+313 QENTHTHTLVHDV

-340 VHDEDVYRVYET
+340 VHDEDVCRIYET
-352 DSADTEIWDQSG
+352 DSADTEVSDQSS
-364 ASTLAFANQDG
+364 ASTLAFAGQDD
-375 SRLRYALT
+375 SRLHYALT
-383 TPVTPGFMFVKL
+383 APVTAGFMFAKL
-395 PDPNRGQKVIAEA
+395 SDPNSGQKVIVEA
-408 VRSDGKTIRKENIW
+408 VRSDGKTIKKENIW

-430 GWDHFINLFDINTTG
+430 GWDHFINLFDVNTTG
-445 TYSVALDDS
+445 AYSVVLDDS
-454 TVLPQPPV
+454 MVLPQPPV
-462 IELISDRSGVE
+462 IEFIPDRTGVE
-473 NQGLSFLVTANDPN
+473 SQGLAFTVAASDPN
-487 GTIPAL
+487 GTVPAL

-503 LSDQGSGTAVFSW
+503 LSDQGNGTAVFRW
-516 TPFVGQAGRYEV
+516 MPFVGQAGRYEV
-528 VFTATDGALTASRR
+528 VFTATDGSLTASRR
-542 VVLTINSVLDSDGDG
+542 AALIINSVLDSDGDG

-577 YDGDGIS
+577 YDSDGIS
-584 DLEEFLL
+584 DLEEFQL
-591 GSDPTIGDHAPTV
+591 GSDPVVGDHAPTV
-604 PVIQEP
+604 PAIHEP
-610 VDGSEVVFLQPQL
+610 ADGSEVAELQPQL
-623 VVVNS
+623 VVVSS

-649 EPVASEAGVPQEAET
+649 EPVVSKEGVPQGAET
-664 TSWTVPVELAENL
+664 TSWTVPVELTENL

-692 LWVYGTFVV
+692 LWGYGAFVV
-701 NSINESPRAFLISH
+701 NSANEPPGSFLISQ
-715 PRDGAS
+715 PCDVAR

-736 SDPGFLT
+736 PDPGFLT
-743 YGFEV
+743 YRFEV
-748 YAVSDLTVPVV
+748 YADSGLTIPVA
-759 SVAGIPA
+759 SVGGIPA
-766 GASGTTAWQLET
+766 GASGTTAWRLKT
-778 DLIDGATYYWRATAS
+778 DLTDDATYYWRAIAS
-793 DELNVRSETAV
+793 DELGVRSETAV
-804 GAFTVDIFHP
+804 GAFTVDLFHL

-821 VAPQAGV
+821 VAPQVGV
-828 EIAATD
+828 EIVLTE

-845 SAVAYFFE
+845 AAVAYFFE
-853 LDIAETFDSPMMRA
+853 LDVTETFDSSLKMV
-867 SEAIYPGAGGI
+867 SEAISPGAEGI
-878 TAWPVAGLTDN
+878 TAWPVAGLFDN
-889 TRYLWRVRVGDGAA
+889 TRYFWRVRVSDGPA
-903 DSVWSTG
+903 DSTWTLG
-910 DFFVSA
+910 NFFVSA
-916 VNETPSAPTVHNPG
+916 VNETPLVPTVHNPG
-930 DRAWVGELTP
+930 ERAWVNSLTP
-940 KLVVNPTIDPDGDSL
+940 ELAVNPGLDPDGDSL
-955 SYRFEVYIDEALAN
+955 TYRFEVYSDEALAN

-974 VSTAGSWSVPV
+974 VSTTGSWSVPV
-985 ELADNTHYFWRAR
+985 ELVDNTHYFWRAR

-1015 FVHSTGPNEAPR
+1015 FVHSTGPDEAPR
-1027 ISILLPAEPVA
+1027 ISVLSPAELVA

-1046 QWDDSDPDSSAR
+1046 QWEDSDPDSSAR
-1058 IALYYDNDAE
+1058 IALYYDNDAA
-1068 GADGSLI
+1068 GADGILI

-1080 EDPDGAADSY
+1080 EDPDDAADSY

-1097 EGTFYLYASITDEQ
+1097 EGIFYLYATITDEQ

-1123 IDRTPPKITL
+1123 IDRTPPEITL

-1166 TAATLYGAPIEI
+1166 TAATLYGAPIQI
-1178 AVSTTLKC
+1178 GASTTLKC
-1186 IAVDSAGNLGPVLSE
+1186 LAVDSAGNLGPVLSE

-1219 RVLSGLKIYVFTA
+1219 RVLPGVKVYVFTA

-1245 AGKAAFTPADF
+1245 AGTAGFNPADF
-1256 TAGDYKI
+1256 AAGNFKF
-1263 RVDYLGNRF
+1263 RVDYLSNRF

-1279 PEDLQTDVV
+1279 PDDLQTDVV

-1327 QHGKV
+1327 QDGKV
-1332 SFILPIEMAYSFRTD
+1332 SFILPIGIAYSFRTD
-1347 ILGNQYWSLSNTI
+1347 ILGSQYWSLSNTI
-1360 VAGGVNQLAIDAGGG
+1360 VAGGVNQLALDAGGG
-1375 RYQITLMEKT
+1375 RYKITLREKA
-1385 ETPMPGVRLYLFNQA
+1385 ETPMPGVRLTLFNQA

-1405 HYRTTMPD
+1405 LFRTTISD
-1413 GTAEFEVPAGTYK
+1413 GTAEFKVPAGTYK
-1426 ARADYLGYQFWS
+1426 VRADYLGYQFWS
-1438 DDTAVTTDTAVAF
+1438 DDTAVTTDTTVAF
-1451 EIPHRDVTVTVNSIY
+1451 EIPHRDVAVAVNGIY
-1466 QGAVDPL
+1466 KGAVVPL

-1479 LFTEAGVYQ
+1479 LFTEAGAYQ
-1488 GLFKTT
+1488 GLYKTT
-1494 DIGGKVTYHLPQ
+1494 DISGRVNYHLPQ

-1515 LSRQYW
+1515 LNRQYW
-1521 SDAFAWDDPTLFVE
+1521 SDAFVWDDPTLFAE

-1544 ADVTVTGGGFPLAG
+1544 ADITVSGGGFPLAD
-1558 KPVYVYTTTG
+1558 KPVYVYTNSG
-1568 AYLGLHQTTT
+1568 AYLGLNQTTT
-1578 VDGQVHFRL
+1578 DDGQVHFRL

-1596 DHQGSHYWSGDKP
+1596 DHQGSQYWSGNKQ
-1609 LVAHQVSPV
+1609 LVAHQVNPV

-1636 VPLSGLK
+1636 VPLSGVK
-1643 CYVFGVQGT
+1643 CYVFGGQGT
-1652 YLGLYGSTDAAGR
+1652 YLGFYGSTDASGR
-1665 VAFDLSDG
+1665 VAFDLADG

-1678 IDYLGDQFWTAAATV
+1678 IDYLGDQFWSAAATV
-1693 PDMLS
+1693 PDAPS
-1698 IDLDISHE
+1698 IDLDIPHE
-1706 TAEVAVETGYG
+1706 AVEAVVQTGYG
-1717 PPEGVRVYLFAE
+1717 LPAGVRVYLFAE
-1729 SGAYLGL
+1729 SGAYLGS
-1736 YRQTDAAGKAVFD
+1736 YRQTDAAGKVVFD

-1757 FRADILNSRYWS
+1757 FRADILNSSYWS
-1769 GLAEITNG
+1769 GLAEITSG
-1777 SFNSVPILAGGGRLR
+1777 SVNTVPILAGGGRLR
-1792 AAVQMGDAMPMPGVP
+1792 AVVREGNAKPLPGVP
-1807 VYLYSTDGRYLGLTL
+1807 VYLYSTDGSYLGLTL

-1851 QQDIAVATDTDTTL
+1851 QQDVAVASDTDTTL

-1874 TTAGLFQ
+1874 TAMGLFQ
-1881 DTAQGLAGLRV
+1881 NTAQGLSGLKV
-1892 YLYSPTDSYL
+1892 FLFSPTDSYL
-1902 GINRITDAD
+1902 GDSRTTDAD
-1911 GKVFFNLPQKDY
+1911 GKVVFDLPQRDY

-1936 GLFNWQDMSVAI
+1936 DLFNWQDMIVAI
-1948 PMADAAIAVTG
+1948 PMADAAITVTG

-1965 GQILYVYSEAG
+1965 GQMVYVYSETG
-1976 AYLGLSKA
+1976 AYLGLNQV
-1984 TDSDGKVTFRLP
+1984 TDSNGGVTFRLP

-2004 DHQGSQ
+2004 DHQSSL

-2017 VETGSVNTIVIS
+2017 VETGCVNTIVIS
-2029 VGGGSFAFVVEKSA
+2029 VGGGSFALTVEKSA
-2043 DVPLAG
+2043 GAPLAG
-2049 AKCYVYNRSG
+2049 TKCTVFNASE
-2059 TYLGLQGST
+2059 TYLGLQGAT

-2094 WSEEYNTGATSA
+2094 WSEEYNTGTTSA
-2106 GTLYLDQ
+2106 GTLYLGQ
-2113 QDVTITVEGLYL
+2113 QDVTLTVEGLYL

-2133 KVYLFTPT
+2133 KVYLFTPA

-2150 TDGSGQVRFS
+2150 TDGSGQVHFS
-2160 LPKQDYQV
+2160 LPDQDYQV
-2168 RVDTLGNQFWS
+2168 RIDTLGNQFWS

-2188 MTIPQGRA
+2188 MTIPQGQV
-2196 IVQALRAG
+2196 IVRALRSG
-2204 ATIEGA
+2204 AALQGA

-2215 SDSGAYLGWVETT
+2215 SESGVYLGWIESTAA
-2228 EVDGRAEFILPNRA
+2228 DGRAEFVLPSRT

-2249 GADQVWSDIVAVPA
+2249 GADQVWSDVVTVQA
-2263 GTSVEETV
+2263 GASVEATV